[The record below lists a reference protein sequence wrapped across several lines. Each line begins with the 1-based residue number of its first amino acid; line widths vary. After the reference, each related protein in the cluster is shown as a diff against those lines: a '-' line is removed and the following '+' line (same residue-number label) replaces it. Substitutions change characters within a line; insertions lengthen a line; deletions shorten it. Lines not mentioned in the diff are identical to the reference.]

1 MLRGEGLRAGIER
14 FGEFANILFLK
25 LISESE
31 QIKRESGI
39 PTKFDVACSWDSI
52 KQIPIS
58 TRIEYINK
66 TVYDKL
72 NALYDTDIFTPLQI
86 RDASILKEIMDKL
99 DPLMLTDVDSDVKG
113 DAFEYFLKASTSTK
127 NDLGEYFTP
136 RHIVKT
142 MVRLVNPQIGEKI
155 YDPFCGTGGFLIES
169 FRYIHNNMART
180 EANMKTLRE
189 STVYGNEITNT
200 ARITKMNM
208 ILAGDGHSNI
218 KMLDSLAN
226 PIDGTETYM
235 ENGVLHHRGFDI
247 VLANM
252 PYSQK
257 TKHGNLYDLPNT
269 NGDSICVQH
278 CMKAINS
285 AAENG
290 RMALV
295 VPEGFLFRKDLAKTR
310 EYLLEHCQLQ
320 SIISLPQGVFLPYT
334 GVKTDIIYAT
344 KVNKK
349 VKSSEKKKDFW
360 YFDVKSDGYT
370 LDNHRRKLE
379 MPSDLAK
386 YEEYRKLDVEEIEES
401 LDVGHEKALNLLK
414 ELDNQSGIGLVKKKR
429 RGLGLPSI
437 LYVKNF
443 IVKGEQNTN
452 LVPTSRSLENGIQEV
467 GKIDIKK
474 SENQTSANPKNRLLE
489 VRNSDSNNID
499 INNTDMS
506 HTYDQSINL
515 PRTDFQN
522 FSPGAD
528 GLIDGI
534 DRNAV
539 EEAVKKQID
548 YDCLMSYEDDSVVKM
563 VEEIKDFMVDVLCG
577 ERTVISEGKRVSEE
591 TAKAAYRKITFEH
604 VQYVLHSLVNYP
616 DKISRIDRFLT
627 TSLLNSVYTLMN
639 STFAG
644 FEHDMGMKLL

>member
-1 MLRGEGLRAGIER
+1 MSDVVDYTEVPYLQEILNYLPIDPADEEDVINYIQNITNLIAVNYKYGQYQFAYFGLHLLYMTFIYCTAWKIGQIEPER
-14 FGEFANILFLK
+14 YKDAIVFARPYSGRERDFNIEEAESIFAYSLMPEKEIAKLFTVIELDKSQISTVSNLVDTRNEMAHASGKFDILTEEIFEAKANSILNSMKNIHKCMDKPIRKWYGQVLLSFCKGEF
-25 LISESE
+25 
-31 QIKRESGI
+31 
-39 PTKFDVACSWDSI
+39 
-52 KQIPIS
+52 
-58 TRIEYINK
+58 
-66 TVYDKL
+66 
-72 NALYDTDIFTPLQI
+72 
-86 RDASILKEIMDKL
+86 
-99 DPLMLTDVDSDVKG
+99 
-113 DAFEYFLKASTSTK
+113 
-127 NDLGEYFTP
+127 
-136 RHIVKT
+136 
-142 MVRLVNPQIGEKI
+142 
-155 YDPFCGTGGFLIES
+155 
-169 FRYIHNNMART
+169 
-180 EANMKTLRE
+180 
-189 STVYGNEITNT
+189 
-200 ARITKMNM
+200 
-208 ILAGDGHSNI
+208 
-218 KMLDSLAN
+218 
-226 PIDGTETYM
+226 
-235 ENGVLHHRGFDI
+235 
-247 VLANM
+247 
-252 PYSQK
+252 
-257 TKHGNLYDLPNT
+257 
-269 NGDSICVQH
+269 
-278 CMKAINS
+278 
-285 AAENG
+285 
-290 RMALV
+290 
-295 VPEGFLFRKDLAKTR
+295 
-310 EYLLEHCQLQ
+310 
-320 SIISLPQGVFLPYT
+320 
-334 GVKTDIIYAT
+334 
-344 KVNKK
+344 
-349 VKSSEKKKDFW
+349 
-360 YFDVKSDGYT
+360 DGY
-370 LDNHRRKLE
+370 DDPK
-379 MPSDLAK
+379 
-386 YEEYRKLDVEEIEES
+386 DV
-401 LDVGHEKALNLLK
+401 
-414 ELDNQSGIGLVKKKR
+414 
-429 RGLGLPSI
+429 
-437 LYVKNF
+437 NF